1 MSAGL
6 RPPRLAE
13 RLIENVLWTLDQR
26 HGVIGDL
33 REEYAR
39 RRAKYRR
46 VRCDLWY
53 WREAWAHRL
62 RFRSELRRMKR
73 ENAGHRI
80 PRAVGGLGQDI
91 RYALRGLLR
100 TKAFTGVAVLSLAAG
115 VGINTGLF
123 TLFHAT
129 WLQPIP
135 GISGEDRAVEVLLT
149 SCGRE
154 MQEWSYLDFKDVR
167 DAKTPIEALAGWKD
181 RIGTLTTLGGGQS
194 VSLTYVSSDYFGVLG
209 VTMARGRAF
218 LAAEDD
224 GPGQHRV
231 AIVSHRMWQER
242 LGADEDILGRTITL
256 NRVPYT
262 VVGVADR
269 AFRGHRPLDAGTDL
283 WVPLVQH
290 PYIVEERNLAGDRGA
305 LWLQVLG
312 RLRTG
317 AAIGEVN
324 AALSAVFARL
334 GKEYPETNEARGA
347 QAHPLGPIPALGRA
361 GSRMATASVLVLAGV
376 ILLIICGNLAG
387 MVLARNATR
396 DREIAVRL
404 ALGSGRARLVRHLMV
419 EAILLAIAGGGLG
432 TLVAFSATDLA
443 SAIMSFDF
451 PVPGVSVRPNIAIMA
466 FTLLLIFGAA
476 LVFGL
481 FPAMR
486 FSRFDLISSLK
497 DDTGSGGRRVG
508 RIHRLA
514 VSAQTGVAFL
524 FLVLCGLWLR
534 AMGVMERRDLGFEPT
549 GLLVTGMDLSLEGYQ
564 RPHDG
569 IAFLDRVSEAI
580 SAVPG
585 VVSVAVSD
593 GIPLDRVGNYT
604 SVSRADRPD
613 EPAGRVSVEFTR
625 ATEGFFETIGV
636 PVREGRGFQAA
647 DAASSEPVVVVT
659 SSLAQRLWPGEGAV
673 GRRLNIRLGTDSIRA
688 YTVVGVVG
696 HTASSRATEDWPQV
710 FFALRQNYY
719 PRVMIVTKGA
729 MDAASL
735 VRPVR
740 AAILEADPGLPMPE
754 FVMGGSLVARAT
766 RDQRLNA
773 AAAGGLGLLAL
784 ILSAIGVYGVAAFAV
799 TSRSREIGL
808 RMAMGASRERV
819 LRSVLKD
826 AVRLAVPG
834 LVVGALLAVA
844 TAFSM
849 QRFLLGVSPAD
860 PISLAGAAAV
870 LFLVTLLASVVP
882 ARRASAMDPMH
893 ALRQE

>member
-6 RPPRLAE
+6 CPPRLAE
-13 RLIENVLWTLDQR
+13 RLIENVLWTSDQR

-39 RRAKYRR
+39 RRAKYGR

-53 WREAWAHRL
+53 WREAWALRL
-62 RFRSELRRMKR
+62 KFRSELRRMKR

-80 PRAVGGLGQDI
+80 PQAVGGLGQDI

-115 VGINTGLF
+115 VGINTVLF

-129 WLQPIP
+129 WLQRIP
-135 GISGEDRAVEVLLT
+135 GISGEDRAVEVLIT
-149 SCGRE
+149 SRGRE
-154 MQEWSYLDFKDVR
+154 MQEWSYLDFKEVR

-181 RIGTLTTLGGGQS
+181 RIGTLTTLDGGQS

-218 LAAEDD
+218 LAAEDG

-231 AIVSHRMWQER
+231 AIVSHRIWQER
-242 LGADEDILGRTITL
+242 LGADQDILGRTITL

-269 AFRGHRPLDAGTDL
+269 AFRGHRPLDAGTDM

-290 PYIVEERNLAGDRGA
+290 PYIAEERNLADDRGA
-305 LWLQVLG
+305 QWLQVLG
-312 RLRTG
+312 RLRSGTT
-317 AAIGEVN
+317 IGEAN
-324 AALSAVFARL
+324 AALSAVFARPD
-334 GKEYPETNEARGA
+334 KEYPETNEARGA

-432 TLVAFSATDLA
+432 TFAAFSATDLA
-443 SAIMSFDF
+443 SAIMRFDF
-451 PVPGVSVRPNIAIMA
+451 PLPGIVRPNIAIVA

-486 FSRFDLISSLK
+486 FSRSDLISSLK
-497 DDTGSGGRRVG
+497 DDSGSGGRRVG

-534 AMGVMERRDLGFEPT
+534 ALGVMERRDLGFEPT

-564 RPHDG
+564 TPHDG
-569 IAFLDRVSEAI
+569 IAFLDRVSEAV

-593 GIPLDRVGNYT
+593 GIPLDQVGNYT

-636 PVREGRGFQAA
+636 PVREGRGFEAA

-673 GRRLNIRLGTDSIRA
+673 GRQLSIRLGTDSIRA

-710 FFALRQNYY
+710 FFALRQTYY

-735 VRPVR
+735 VGPVR

-754 FVMGGSLVARAT
+754 FVVGESLVARAT

-773 AAAGGLGLLAL
+773 GAAGGLGLLAL

-808 RMAMGASRERV
+808 RMAMGASRDHV

-834 LVVGALLAVA
+834 LMVGALLAVA

-860 PISLAGAAAV
+860 PICLAGAAFV
-870 LFLVTLLASVVP
+870 LFLVVLLASVVP
-882 ARRASAMDPMH
+882 ARRASTVDPMH
-893 ALRQE
+893 ALRRE